1 MRVRGKFKTTR
12 LCLAGI
18 FVLIA
23 SVSLPEALA
32 HEIVLMSGES
42 FISDQVWEENG
53 KIRFNM
59 HGLVVSVKISDVR
72 TVVPDQGTTLP
83 INPAKISTSK
93 PQPEKTRPKGVQTKP
108 TATTAQNNHSAP
120 TVPAPQVPLPTPPA
134 QSPETTSIHGTGLN
148 GLTWASPTASMPG
161 LVKFKT
167 EPEYGGIDQY
177 YRPKDRLQM
186 GKARLDG
193 MIYGFWRDQLFTIT
207 LWVEGKP
214 GYLKL
219 KDMVRSHYG
228 GGQLSPSGIER
239 YLWKDNDTD
248 RMLEFDA
255 QLNTGI
261 FWMRSRHLDRKI
273 KRLYP
278 E

>member
-1 MRVRGKFKTTR
+1 
-12 LCLAGI
+12 
-18 FVLIA
+18 
-23 SVSLPEALA
+23 
-32 HEIVLMSGES
+32 MSGES

-72 TVVPDQGTTLP
+72 TVVVDQGTTLP
-83 INPAKISTSK
+83 INPAKLSTSK
-93 PQPEKTRPKGVQTKP
+93 PQSQKAGPNRVQAKP
-108 TATTAQNNHSAP
+108 STTTAKNDRSTPA
-120 TVPAPQVPLPTPPA
+120 VPAPPAPSATSPPQPLK
-134 QSPETTSIHGTGLN
+134 TTSINGTGLN

-161 LVKFKT
+161 LVKIKT

-193 MIYGFWRDQLFTIT
+193 MVYGFWRDQLFTIT

-219 KDMVRSHYG
+219 KDIVRSHYG
-228 GGQLSPSGIER
+228 GGELSESGIER
-239 YLWKDNDTD
+239 YLWEDKDTD

-261 FWMRSRHLDRKI
+261 FWMRSRKLDRQI